1 MFSKEDRPM
10 TIEDREYLFDQAAK
24 LSDVLNEET
33 IELFGMLEKIEDRV
47 AISRR
52 INKLEN
58 DGDIIF
64 HEAADRLHECVQ
76 DPEKRINIFQMI
88 RHIEECVD
96 MVDEL
101 SMTIVRYNTRTVSPG
116 IKSSVNAISGC
127 VKKEMHLLN
136 LMRTYEPENKELFI
150 RAINEFDAF
159 KVDFYKMYDMLI
171 FGLFSQAHDTVDI
184 IRCKAIYDSVKD
196 IFKAFE
202 VSADD
207 CYKYMMARENDVDV
221 FKEDK

>member
-1 MFSKEDRPM
+1 M
-10 TIEDREYLFDQAAK
+10 TVEDREYLFDQAQQ
-24 LSDVLNEET
+24 LSEILNEECV
-33 IELFGMLEKIEDRV
+33 ELLGMLEKIEDRV

-52 INKLEN
+52 INKLED
-58 DGDIIF
+58 DGDHVF
-64 HEAADRLHECVQ
+64 HAFADRLHEVEQ
-76 DPEKRINIFQMI
+76 DPEKRMYIFQMA

-96 MVDEL
+96 MIDEL
-101 SMTIVRYNTRTVSPG
+101 SMTIVRYNTRTVNPG
-116 IKSSVNAISGC
+116 MKASVNAIAGC

-136 LMRTYEPENKELFI
+136 IMRTYEPEHKDMFI

-184 IRCKAIYDSVKD
+184 IRCKAIYDAVKD

-207 CYKYMMARENDVDV
+207 CYKFIMASNHGSYFFANKR
-221 FKEDK
+221 

>member
-1 MFSKEDRPM
+1 M
-10 TIEDREYLFDQAAK
+10 TIEDREYLFDHAQQ
-24 LSDVLNEET
+24 LSEILNEECV
-33 IELFGMLEKIEDRV
+33 ELLGMLEKIEDRV
-47 AISRR
+47 AISKR
-52 INKLEN
+52 INKLED
-58 DGDIIF
+58 DGDHIF
-64 HEAADRLHECVQ
+64 HAFADRLHQVEP
-76 DPEKRINIFQMI
+76 DTEKRMTIFQMA
-88 RHIEECVD
+88 RHIEDCID

-101 SMTIVRYNTRTVSPG
+101 SMTIVRYNTRTVNPG
-116 IKSSVNAISGC
+116 MKASVNAIAGC

-136 LMRTYEPENKELFI
+136 ILRTYEPENKELFL

-184 IRCKAIYDSVKD
+184 IRCKAIYDAVKD

-207 CYKYMMARENDVDV
+207 CYKYVMARSNDTDVWAVDN
-221 FKEDK
+221 K

>member
-1 MFSKEDRPM
+1 M
-10 TIEDREYLFDQAAK
+10 TVEDREYLFDQAQK
-24 LSDVLNEET
+24 LSEILNEET
-33 IELFGMLEKIEDRV
+33 TELLGMLETIEDRV
-47 AISRR
+47 AISRK
-52 INKLEN
+52 INKLEAE
-58 DGDIIF
+58 GDVVF
-64 HEAADRLHECVQ
+64 HEFADKLHECVQ
-76 DPEKRINIFQMI
+76 DAERRMSIFQII
-88 RHIEECVD
+88 RHIEDCVD

-116 IKSSVNAISGC
+116 IKASVNAIAGC
-127 VKKEMHLLN
+127 VKKDMHLLN
-136 LMRTYEPENKELFI
+136 LMRTYEPENKEVFI
-150 RAINEFDAF
+150 RGINEFDAF

-207 CYKYMMARENDVDV
+207 CYKYILARDNNIDIFAVDN
-221 FKEDK
+221 

>member
-1 MFSKEDRPM
+1 MN
-10 TIEDREYLFDQAAK
+10 IEDREYLFDQAQK
-24 LSDVLNEET
+24 LSEILNEECV
-33 IELFGMLEKIEDRV
+33 ELMGMLEKIEDRV

-52 INKLEN
+52 INKLED
-58 DGDIIF
+58 DGDHVF
-64 HEAADRLHECVQ
+64 HAFADRLHAVEQ
-76 DPEKRINIFQMI
+76 DPEKRITIFQMA
-88 RHIEECVD
+88 RHIEDCVD
-96 MVDEL
+96 MIDEL

-116 IKSSVNAISGC
+116 IKASVNAIAGC

-136 LMRTYEPENKELFI
+136 LLRTFEPEKQELFV

-184 IRCKAIYDSVKD
+184 IRCKAIYDAVKD

-202 VSADD
+202 VCADD
-207 CYKYMMARENDVDV
+207 CYKYVMARNNGSADI
-221 FKEDK
+221 FGNG

>member
-1 MFSKEDRPM
+1 M
-10 TIEDREYLFDQAAK
+10 TIEDREYLFDHAQQ
-24 LSDVLNEET
+24 LSEILNEECV
-33 IELFGMLEKIEDRV
+33 ELLGMLEKIEDRV
-47 AISRR
+47 AISKR
-52 INKLEN
+52 INKLED
-58 DGDIIF
+58 DGDHIF
-64 HEAADRLHECVQ
+64 HAFADRLHQVEP
-76 DPEKRINIFQMI
+76 DTEKRMTIFQMA
-88 RHIEECVD
+88 RHIEDCID

-101 SMTIVRYNTRTVSPG
+101 SMTIVRYNTRTVNPG
-116 IKSSVNAISGC
+116 MKASVNAIAGC

-136 LMRTYEPENKELFI
+136 ILRTYEPENKELFL

-184 IRCKAIYDSVKD
+184 IRCKAIYDAVKD

-207 CYKYMMARENDVDV
+207 CYKYVMARSNDSDI
-221 FKEDK
+221 

>member
-1 MFSKEDRPM
+1 M
-10 TIEDREYLFDQAAK
+10 TNDDREYLFDHAQQ
-24 LSDVLNEET
+24 LSEILNEECV
-33 IELFGMLEKIEDRV
+33 ELLGMLEKIEDRV

-52 INKLEN
+52 INKLED
-58 DGDIIF
+58 DGDHIF
-64 HEAADRLHECVQ
+64 HAFSDRLHAVES
-76 DPEKRINIFQMI
+76 DPEKRINIFQMA
-88 RHIEECVD
+88 RHIEDCVD
-96 MVDEL
+96 MIDEL
-101 SMTIVRYNTRTVSPG
+101 SMTIVRYNTRTVNPG
-116 IKSSVNAISGC
+116 MKASVNAIAGC

-136 LMRTYEPENKELFI
+136 ILRTYDPENKELFL

-184 IRCKAIYDSVKD
+184 IRCKAIYDAVKD

-207 CYKYMMARENDVDV
+207 CYKYVMARSNSEDVWSV
-221 FKEDK
+221 DK

>member
-33 IELFGMLEKIEDRV
+33 IELLGMLEKIEDRV

-136 LMRTYEPENKELFI
+136 LMRTYVPENKELFI

>member
-1 MFSKEDRPM
+1 MNN
-10 TIEDREYLFDQAAK
+10 EDREYLFDQAQQ
-24 LSDVLNEET
+24 LSEILNEECT
-33 IELFGMLEKIEDRV
+33 ELLGMLEKIEDRV

-52 INKLEN
+52 INKLED
-58 DGDIIF
+58 DGDHVF
-64 HEAADRLHECVQ
+64 HAFADKLHQVEQ
-76 DPEKRINIFQMI
+76 DPEKRISIFQMA

-116 IKSSVNAISGC
+116 MKASVNAIAGC
-127 VKKEMHLLN
+127 VKKELHLLN
-136 LMRTYEPENKELFI
+136 IMRTYEPEKKELFL

-184 IRCKAIYDSVKD
+184 IRCKAIYDAVKD

-202 VSADD
+202 VCADD
-207 CYKYMMARENDVDV
+207 CYKYIMARSNDSDIWAVDN
-221 FKEDK
+221 K

>member
-1 MFSKEDRPM
+1 MNKEDR
-10 TIEDREYLFDQAAK
+10 DFLFDHAQK
-24 LSDVLNEET
+24 LSEILNEECV
-33 IELFGMLEKIEDRV
+33 ELLGMLEKIEDRV

-52 INKLEN
+52 INKLED
-58 DGDIIF
+58 DGDHIF
-64 HEAADRLHECVQ
+64 HTFADKLHQVEQ
-76 DPEKRINIFQMI
+76 DPEKRITIFQMA
-88 RHIEECVD
+88 RHIEDCID

-101 SMTIVRYNTRTVSPG
+101 SMTIVRYNTRTVNPG
-116 IKSSVNAISGC
+116 MKASVNAIAGC

-136 LMRTYEPENKELFI
+136 ILRTYEPENKELFL

-184 IRCKAIYDSVKD
+184 IRCKAIYDAVKD

-207 CYKYMMARENDVDV
+207 CYKYIMARSNDTDMWAVD
-221 FKEDK
+221 

>member
-1 MFSKEDRPM
+1 MNN
-10 TIEDREYLFDQAAK
+10 EDREYLFDHAQQ
-24 LSDVLNEET
+24 LSEILNEECV
-33 IELFGMLEKIEDRV
+33 ELLGMLEKIEDRV

-52 INKLEN
+52 INKLED
-58 DGDIIF
+58 DGDHIF
-64 HEAADRLHECVQ
+64 HSFADKLHQVEQ
-76 DPEKRINIFQMI
+76 DPEKRITIFQMA
-88 RHIEECVD
+88 RHIEDCID

-101 SMTIVRYNTRTVSPG
+101 SMTIVRYNTRTVNPG
-116 IKSSVNAISGC
+116 MKASVNAIAGC

-136 LMRTYEPENKELFI
+136 ILRTYEPENKELFL

-184 IRCKAIYDSVKD
+184 IRCKAIYDAVKD

-207 CYKYMMARENDVDV
+207 CYKYVMARSNDTDVWAVDN
-221 FKEDK
+221 K

>member
-1 MFSKEDRPM
+1 M
-10 TIEDREYLFDQAAK
+10 TIEDREYLFDQAQR
-24 LSDVLNEET
+24 LSEILNEECV
-33 IELFGMLEKIEDRV
+33 ELLGMLEKIEDRV

-52 INKLEN
+52 INKLE
-58 DGDIIF
+58 DEGDHVF
-64 HEAADRLHECVQ
+64 HEFADRLHSVEQ
-76 DPEKRINIFQMI
+76 DPERRMTIFQMA
-88 RHIEECVD
+88 RHIEDCVD
-96 MVDEL
+96 MLDEL

-116 IKSSVNAISGC
+116 IKASVNAIAGC

-136 LMRTYEPENKELFI
+136 LMRTYEPEKQELFI

-184 IRCKAIYDSVKD
+184 IRCKAIYDAVKD

-207 CYKYMMARENDVDV
+207 CYKYMMARNNSDTDVYKVD
-221 FKEDK
+221 E

>member
-1 MFSKEDRPM
+1 M
-10 TIEDREYLFDQAAK
+10 TIEDREYLFDHAQQ
-24 LSDVLNEET
+24 LSEILNEECV
-33 IELFGMLEKIEDRV
+33 ELLGMLEKIEDRV
-47 AISRR
+47 AISKR
-52 INKLEN
+52 INKLED
-58 DGDIIF
+58 DGDHIF
-64 HEAADRLHECVQ
+64 HAFADRLHQVEP
-76 DPEKRINIFQMI
+76 DTEKRMTIFQMA
-88 RHIEECVD
+88 RHIEDCID

-101 SMTIVRYNTRTVSPG
+101 SMTIVRYNTRTVNPG
-116 IKSSVNAISGC
+116 MKASVNAIAGC

-136 LMRTYEPENKELFI
+136 ILRTYEPENKELFL

-184 IRCKAIYDSVKD
+184 IRCKAIYDAVKD

-207 CYKYMMARENDVDV
+207 CYKYVMARSNDSDVWAVDN
-221 FKEDK
+221 K

>member
-1 MFSKEDRPM
+1 M
-10 TIEDREYLFDQAAK
+10 TIDERECLFDHAQQ
-24 LSDVLNEET
+24 LSEILNEECV
-33 IELFGMLEKIEDRV
+33 ELLGMLEKIEDRV

-52 INKLEN
+52 INKLED
-58 DGDIIF
+58 DGDHIF
-64 HEAADRLHECVQ
+64 HAFADKLHQVEP
-76 DPEKRINIFQMI
+76 DTEKRMNIFQMA
-88 RHIEECVD
+88 RHIEDCID

-101 SMTIVRYNTRTVSPG
+101 SMTIVRYNTRTVNPG
-116 IKSSVNAISGC
+116 MKASVNAIAGC

-136 LMRTYEPENKELFI
+136 ILRTYEPENKELFL

-184 IRCKAIYDSVKD
+184 IRCKAIYDAVKD

-207 CYKYMMARENDVDV
+207 CYKYVMARSNDSDIWAVD
-221 FKEDK
+221 KK

>member
-1 MFSKEDRPM
+1 M
-10 TIEDREYLFDQAAK
+10 TIEDREYLFDHAQQ
-24 LSDVLNEET
+24 LSEILNEECV
-33 IELFGMLEKIEDRV
+33 ELLGMLEKIEDRV
-47 AISRR
+47 TISKR
-52 INKLEN
+52 INKLED
-58 DGDIIF
+58 DGDHIF
-64 HEAADRLHECVQ
+64 HAFADRLHQVEP
-76 DPEKRINIFQMI
+76 DSEKRMTIFQMA
-88 RHIEECVD
+88 RHIEDCID

-101 SMTIVRYNTRTVSPG
+101 SMTIVRYNTRTVNPG
-116 IKSSVNAISGC
+116 MKASVNAIAGC

-136 LMRTYEPENKELFI
+136 ILRTYEPENKELFL

-184 IRCKAIYDSVKD
+184 IRCKAIYDAVKD

-207 CYKYMMARENDVDV
+207 CYKYVMARSNDSDIWAVD
-221 FKEDK
+221 KK

>member
-1 MFSKEDRPM
+1 MNN
-10 TIEDREYLFDQAAK
+10 EDREYLFDHAQQ
-24 LSDVLNEET
+24 LSEILNEECV
-33 IELFGMLEKIEDRV
+33 ELLGMLEKIEDRV

-52 INKLEN
+52 INKLED
-58 DGDIIF
+58 DGDHIF
-64 HEAADRLHECVQ
+64 HTFADKLHQVEQ
-76 DPEKRINIFQMI
+76 DPEKRITIFQMA
-88 RHIEECVD
+88 RHIEDCID

-101 SMTIVRYNTRTVSPG
+101 SMTIVRYNTRTVNPG
-116 IKSSVNAISGC
+116 MKASVNAIAGC

-136 LMRTYEPENKELFI
+136 ILRTYEPENKELFL

-184 IRCKAIYDSVKD
+184 IRCKAIYDAVKD

-207 CYKYMMARENDVDV
+207 CYKYVMARSNDSDIWAVD
-221 FKEDK
+221 K

>member
-1 MFSKEDRPM
+1 MCIKEDRPM

-33 IELFGMLEKIEDRV
+33 IELLGMLEKIEDRV

-136 LMRTYEPENKELFI
+136 LMRTYVPENKELFI

-221 FKEDK
+221 FKED

>member
-1 MFSKEDRPM
+1 M
-10 TIEDREYLFDQAAK
+10 TIEDREYLFDHAQQ
-24 LSDVLNEET
+24 LSEILNEECV
-33 IELFGMLEKIEDRV
+33 ELLGMLEKIEDRV
-47 AISRR
+47 AISKR
-52 INKLEN
+52 INKLED
-58 DGDIIF
+58 DGDHIF
-64 HEAADRLHECVQ
+64 HAFADRLHQVEP
-76 DPEKRINIFQMI
+76 DSEKRMTIFQMA

-96 MVDEL
+96 MIDEL
-101 SMTIVRYNTRTVSPG
+101 SMTIVRYNTRTVNPG
-116 IKSSVNAISGC
+116 MKASVNAIAGC

-136 LMRTYEPENKELFI
+136 IMRTYEPEHKDMFI

-184 IRCKAIYDSVKD
+184 IRCKAIYDAVKD

-207 CYKYMMARENDVDV
+207 CYKFIMASNHGSYFFANKR
-221 FKEDK
+221 

>member
-1 MFSKEDRPM
+1 M
-10 TIEDREYLFDQAAK
+10 TVEDREYLFDQAQQ
-24 LSDVLNEET
+24 LSEILNEECV
-33 IELFGMLEKIEDRV
+33 ELLGMLEKIEDRV

-52 INKLEN
+52 INKLED
-58 DGDIIF
+58 DGDHVF
-64 HEAADRLHECVQ
+64 HAFADRLHEVEQ
-76 DPEKRINIFQMI
+76 DPEKRMYIFQMA

-96 MVDEL
+96 MIDEL
-101 SMTIVRYNTRTVSPG
+101 SMTIVRYNTRTVNPG
-116 IKSSVNAISGC
+116 MKASVNAIAGC

-136 LMRTYEPENKELFI
+136 IMRTYEPEHKDMFI

-184 IRCKAIYDSVKD
+184 IRCKAIYDAVKD

-207 CYKYMMARENDVDV
+207 CYKFIMASNHGTNFFANKR
-221 FKEDK
+221 

>member
-1 MFSKEDRPM
+1 M
-10 TIEDREYLFDQAAK
+10 TNEDREYLFDHAQQ
-24 LSDVLNEET
+24 LSEILNEECV
-33 IELFGMLEKIEDRV
+33 ELLGMLEKIEDRV

-52 INKLEN
+52 INKLED
-58 DGDIIF
+58 DGDHVF
-64 HEAADRLHECVQ
+64 HAFGDRLHQVEP
-76 DPEKRINIFQMI
+76 DPERRMTIFSMA
-88 RHIEECVD
+88 RHIEDCVD

-101 SMTIVRYNTRTVSPG
+101 SMTIVRYNTRTVNPG
-116 IKSSVNAISGC
+116 MKASVNAIAGC

-136 LMRTYEPENKELFI
+136 IMRTYEPENKEMFI

-184 IRCKAIYDSVKD
+184 IRCKAIYDAVKD

-207 CYKYMMARENDVDV
+207 CYKYIMARSNDSDMWAVD
-221 FKEDK
+221 K

>member
-1 MFSKEDRPM
+1 MN
-10 TIEDREYLFDQAAK
+10 IEDREYLFDQAQK
-24 LSDVLNEET
+24 LSEILNEECV
-33 IELFGMLEKIEDRV
+33 ELMGMLEKIEDRV

-52 INKLEN
+52 INKLED
-58 DGDIIF
+58 DGDHVF
-64 HEAADRLHECVQ
+64 HAFADRLHAVEQ
-76 DPEKRINIFQMI
+76 DPEKRITIFQMA
-88 RHIEECVD
+88 RHIEDCVD
-96 MVDEL
+96 MIDEL

-116 IKSSVNAISGC
+116 IKASVNAIAGC

-136 LMRTYEPENKELFI
+136 LLRTFEPEKQELFV

-184 IRCKAIYDSVKD
+184 IRCKAIYDAVKD

-207 CYKYMMARENDVDV
+207 CYKYVMARNNGSADI
-221 FKEDK
+221 FGNG

>member
-1 MFSKEDRPM
+1 M
-10 TIEDREYLFDQAAK
+10 TIEDRDYLFDQAQR
-24 LSDVLNEET
+24 LSEILNEECV
-33 IELFGMLEKIEDRV
+33 ELLGMLEKIEDRV

-52 INKLEN
+52 INKLED
-58 DGDIIF
+58 DGDHVF
-64 HEAADRLHECVQ
+64 HVFADRLHAVEP
-76 DPEKRINIFQMI
+76 DPERRMTIFQMA
-88 RHIEECVD
+88 RHIEDCVD
-96 MVDEL
+96 MSDEL

-116 IKSSVNAISGC
+116 IKASVNAIAGC

-136 LMRTYEPENKELFI
+136 ILRTYNPENKELFI

-184 IRCKAIYDSVKD
+184 IRSKAIYDAVKD

-207 CYKYMMARENDVDV
+207 CYKYVMARDNDNVDALGA
-221 FKEDK
+221 DK

>member
-1 MFSKEDRPM
+1 M
-10 TIEDREYLFDQAAK
+10 TVEDREYLFDQAQQ
-24 LSDVLNEET
+24 LSEILNEECV
-33 IELFGMLEKIEDRV
+33 ELLGMLEKIEDRV

-52 INKLEN
+52 INKLED
-58 DGDIIF
+58 DGDHVF
-64 HEAADRLHECVQ
+64 HAFADRLHEVEQ
-76 DPEKRINIFQMI
+76 DPEKRMYIFQMA

-96 MVDEL
+96 MIDEL
-101 SMTIVRYNTRTVSPG
+101 SMTIVRYNTRTVNPG
-116 IKSSVNAISGC
+116 MKASVNAIAGC

-136 LMRTYEPENKELFI
+136 IMRTYEPEHKDMFI

-184 IRCKAIYDSVKD
+184 IRCKAIYDAVKD

-207 CYKYMMARENDVDV
+207 CYKFIMASNHGSNFSANKR
-221 FKEDK
+221 

>member
-1 MFSKEDRPM
+1 MN
-10 TIEDREYLFDQAAK
+10 IEDREYLFDQAQK
-24 LSDVLNEET
+24 LSEILNEECV
-33 IELFGMLEKIEDRV
+33 ELMGMLEKIEDRV

-52 INKLEN
+52 INKLED
-58 DGDIIF
+58 DGDHVF
-64 HEAADRLHECVQ
+64 HAFADRLHAVEQ
-76 DPEKRINIFQMI
+76 DPEKRLTIFQMA
-88 RHIEECVD
+88 RHIEDCVD
-96 MVDEL
+96 MIDEL

-116 IKSSVNAISGC
+116 IKASVNAIAGC

-136 LMRTYEPENKELFI
+136 LLRTFEPEKQELFV

-184 IRCKAIYDSVKD
+184 IRCKAIYDAVKD

-207 CYKYMMARENDVDV
+207 CYKYVMARNNGSADI
-221 FKEDK
+221 FGNG

>member
-1 MFSKEDRPM
+1 M
-10 TIEDREYLFDQAAK
+10 TIEDREFLFDHAQK
-24 LSDVLNEET
+24 LSEILNEECVQ
-33 IELFGMLEKIEDRV
+33 LLGMLEKIEDRV
-47 AISRR
+47 AISRQ
-52 INKLEN
+52 INKLESE
-58 DGDIIF
+58 GDAVF
-64 HEAADRLHECVQ
+64 HETADKLHECVA
-76 DPEKRINIFQMI
+76 DPERRMTIFQMI
-88 RHIEECVD
+88 RHIEDCVD

-116 IKSSVNAISGC
+116 IKASVNAIAGC

-150 RAINEFDAF
+150 RGINEFDAF

-207 CYKYMMARENDVDV
+207 CYKYIMARDNDMDV
-221 FKEDK
+221 FAEDK

>member
-1 MFSKEDRPM
+1 M
-10 TIEDREYLFDQAAK
+10 TIEDREYLFDHAQQ
-24 LSDVLNEET
+24 LSEILNEECV
-33 IELFGMLEKIEDRV
+33 ELLGMLEKIEDRV
-47 AISRR
+47 AISKR
-52 INKLEN
+52 INKLED
-58 DGDIIF
+58 DGDHIF
-64 HEAADRLHECVQ
+64 HAFADRLHQVEP
-76 DPEKRINIFQMI
+76 DTEKRMTIFQMA
-88 RHIEECVD
+88 RHIEDCID

-101 SMTIVRYNTRTVSPG
+101 SMTIVRYNTRTVNPG
-116 IKSSVNAISGC
+116 MKASVNAIAGC

-136 LMRTYEPENKELFI
+136 ILRTYEPENKELFL

-184 IRCKAIYDSVKD
+184 IRCKAIYDAVKD

-207 CYKYMMARENDVDV
+207 CYKYVMARSNDSDIWAVD
-221 FKEDK
+221 KT

>member
-1 MFSKEDRPM
+1 M
-10 TIEDREYLFDQAAK
+10 TQDDREFLFDHAQK
-24 LSDVLNEET
+24 LAEVLNEECV
-33 IELFGMLEKIEDRV
+33 ELLGMLEKIEDRV

-58 DGDIIF
+58 DGDIVF
-64 HEAADRLHECVQ
+64 HGFSDRLHSVEQ
-76 DPEKRINIFQMI
+76 DPEKRINIFQMA
-88 RHIEECVD
+88 RHIEDCVD

-116 IKSSVNAISGC
+116 IKASVNAIAGC
-127 VKKEMHLLN
+127 AKKELHLLN
-136 LMRTYEPENKELFI
+136 IMRTYEPENKDLFL

-184 IRCKAIYDSVKD
+184 IRCKAIYDAVKD

-207 CYKYMMARENDVDV
+207 CYKYIMARNNAAMDV
-221 FKEDK
+221 FAPDT

>member
-1 MFSKEDRPM
+1 M
-10 TIEDREYLFDQAAK
+10 TTEDREFLFDHAQQ
-24 LSDVLNEET
+24 LSEILNEECV
-33 IELFGMLEKIEDRV
+33 ELLGMLEKIEDRV

-52 INKLEN
+52 INKLED
-58 DGDIIF
+58 DGDHVF
-64 HEAADRLHECVQ
+64 HAFGDRLHQVEP
-76 DPEKRINIFQMI
+76 DPERRMTIFSMA
-88 RHIEECVD
+88 RHFEDCVD

-101 SMTIVRYNTRTVSPG
+101 SMTIVRYNTRTVNPG
-116 IKSSVNAISGC
+116 MKASVNAIAGC

-136 LMRTYEPENKELFI
+136 IMRTYEPENKEMFI

-184 IRCKAIYDSVKD
+184 IRCKAIYDAVKD

-207 CYKYMMARENDVDV
+207 CYKYIMARSNDSDMWAVD
-221 FKEDK
+221 K

>member
-1 MFSKEDRPM
+1 MFFKEDRPM

-33 IELFGMLEKIEDRV
+33 IELLGMLEKIEDRV

-64 HEAADRLHECVQ
+64 HAAADKLHECVQ
-76 DPEKRINIFQMI
+76 DPEKRIYIFQMI

-136 LMRTYEPENKELFI
+136 LMRTYVPENKELFI

-207 CYKYMMARENDVDV
+207 CYKYIMARENDDDA

>member
-1 MFSKEDRPM
+1 MNN
-10 TIEDREYLFDQAAK
+10 EDREYLFDQAQQ
-24 LSDVLNEET
+24 LSEILNEECT
-33 IELFGMLEKIEDRV
+33 ELLGMLEKIEDRV

-52 INKLEN
+52 INKLED
-58 DGDIIF
+58 DGDHVF
-64 HEAADRLHECVQ
+64 HAFADRLHQVEQ
-76 DPEKRINIFQMI
+76 DPEKRISIFQMA

-116 IKSSVNAISGC
+116 MKASVNAIAGC
-127 VKKEMHLLN
+127 VKKELHLLN
-136 LMRTYEPENKELFI
+136 IMRTYEPEKKELFL

-184 IRCKAIYDSVKD
+184 IRCKAIYDAVKD

-202 VSADD
+202 VCADD
-207 CYKYMMARENDVDV
+207 CYKYIMARSNDSDIWAVDN
-221 FKEDK
+221 K

>member
-1 MFSKEDRPM
+1 M
-10 TIEDREYLFDQAAK
+10 TIEDREYLFDHAQQ
-24 LSDVLNEET
+24 LSEILNEECV
-33 IELFGMLEKIEDRV
+33 ELLGMLEKIEDRV
-47 AISRR
+47 AISKR
-52 INKLEN
+52 INKLED
-58 DGDIIF
+58 DGDHIF
-64 HEAADRLHECVQ
+64 HAFADRLHQVEP
-76 DPEKRINIFQMI
+76 DTEKRMTIFQMA
-88 RHIEECVD
+88 RHIEDCID

-101 SMTIVRYNTRTVSPG
+101 SMTIVRYNTRTVNPG
-116 IKSSVNAISGC
+116 MKASVNAIAGC

-136 LMRTYEPENKELFI
+136 ILRTYEPENKELFL

-184 IRCKAIYDSVKD
+184 IRSKAIYDAVKD

-207 CYKYMMARENDVDV
+207 CYKYVMARSNDSDIWAVD
-221 FKEDK
+221 K

>member
-1 MFSKEDRPM
+1 M
-10 TIEDREYLFDQAAK
+10 TIEDREYLFDHAQQ
-24 LSDVLNEET
+24 LSEILNEECV
-33 IELFGMLEKIEDRV
+33 ELLGMLEKIEDRV

-52 INKLEN
+52 INKLED
-58 DGDIIF
+58 DGDHIF
-64 HEAADRLHECVQ
+64 HAFADRLHQVEP
-76 DPEKRINIFQMI
+76 DAERRITIFQMA
-88 RHIEECVD
+88 RHIEDCID

-101 SMTIVRYNTRTVSPG
+101 SMTIVRYNTRTVNPG
-116 IKSSVNAISGC
+116 MKASVNAIAGC

-136 LMRTYEPENKELFI
+136 ILRTYEPENKELFL

-184 IRCKAIYDSVKD
+184 IRCKAIYDAVKD

-207 CYKYMMARENDVDV
+207 CYKYVMARSNDSDIWAVD
-221 FKEDK
+221 K

>member
-1 MFSKEDRPM
+1 M
-10 TIEDREYLFDQAAK
+10 TIEDREYLFDHAQQ
-24 LSDVLNEET
+24 LSEILNEECV
-33 IELFGMLEKIEDRV
+33 ELLGMLEKIEDRV
-47 AISRR
+47 AISKR
-52 INKLEN
+52 INKLE
-58 DGDIIF
+58 DGGDHIF
-64 HEAADRLHECVQ
+64 HAFADRLHQVEP
-76 DPEKRINIFQMI
+76 DTEKRMTIFQMA
-88 RHIEECVD
+88 RHIEDCID

-101 SMTIVRYNTRTVSPG
+101 SMTIVRYNTRTVNPG
-116 IKSSVNAISGC
+116 MKASVNAIAGC

-136 LMRTYEPENKELFI
+136 ILRTYEPENKELFL

-184 IRCKAIYDSVKD
+184 IRCKAIYDAVKD

-207 CYKYMMARENDVDV
+207 CYKYVMARSNDSDIWAVD
-221 FKEDK
+221 KT

>member
-1 MFSKEDRPM
+1 M
-10 TIEDREYLFDQAAK
+10 TIDEREYLFDHAQQ
-24 LSDVLNEET
+24 LSEILNEECV
-33 IELFGMLEKIEDRV
+33 ELLGMLEKIEDRV

-52 INKLEN
+52 INKLED
-58 DGDIIF
+58 DGDHIF
-64 HEAADRLHECVQ
+64 HAFADKLHQVEP
-76 DPEKRINIFQMI
+76 DTEKRMNIFQMA
-88 RHIEECVD
+88 RHIEDCID

-101 SMTIVRYNTRTVSPG
+101 SMTIVRYNTRTVNPG
-116 IKSSVNAISGC
+116 MKASVNAIAGC

-136 LMRTYEPENKELFI
+136 ILRTYEPENKELFL

-184 IRCKAIYDSVKD
+184 IRCKAIYDAVKD

-207 CYKYMMARENDVDV
+207 CYKYVMARSNDSDIWAVD
-221 FKEDK
+221 KK